1 MRKNSIE
8 LFKEN
13 APELLDKVYKAVCT
27 TSDFD
32 INGALVKA
40 GANANEIIVPKLDMD
55 GLGDYD
61 RNSGY
66 LDGDVTLTNETV
78 KYNYERGRKLKTDAI
93 DNEETGGVIMANLS
107 SEFLRT
113 KVAPE
118 VDAVRYATYSSLDD
132 ITDVSP
138 EGIEYKTGEEVL
150 KALQDVMT
158 KLDDDEV
165 PEEGR
170 YLRINATLLSMAE
183 FVSRT
188 TNNDI
193 LKKFTQIKK
202 VPQSRFLTKIEL
214 KSGKDADGE
223 RIGGYTKVADK
234 YELTTDSSIV
244 SGKTYY
250 TKSGD
255 KYTKVETPASGSLS
269 TYYELKEKGSREL
282 NFMVIHKPAM
292 LQYTKHA
299 KMKIFTPDSDDS
311 GDFYRMLY
319 RIYGLNDAYENKR
332 AGIAVSHK

>member
-1 MRKNSIE
+1 
-8 LFKEN
+8 
-13 APELLDKVYKAVCT
+13 
-27 TSDFD
+27 
-32 INGALVKA
+32 
-40 GANANEIIVPKLDMD
+40 
-55 GLGDYD
+55 
-61 RNSGY
+61 
-66 LDGDVTLTNETV
+66 
-78 KYNYERGRKLKTDAI
+78 
-93 DNEETGGVIMANLS
+93 MANLS

-118 VDAVRYATYSSLDD
+118 VDAVRYATYSSLGD
-132 ITDVSP
+132 ITDVAP

>member
-1 MRKNSIE
+1 MNSIE
-8 LFKEN
+8 LFKKN
-13 APELLDKVYKAVCT
+13 APELLDKVYKAAST

-32 INGALVKA
+32 INGDLVKA
-40 GANANEIIVPKLDMD
+40 GANANEIIVPKLEMD

-78 KYNYERGRKLKTDAI
+78 KYNYERGRKLKTDTI
-93 DNEETGGVIMANLS
+93 DNEETGGVIMANMS

-113 KVAPE
+113 KVVPE
-118 VDAVRYATYSSLDD
+118 VDAVRYATYAALDN
-132 ITDVSP
+132 ITDVSVN
-138 EGIEYKTGEEVL
+138 GVEYKTGDEVL
-150 KALQDVMT
+150 KALEDAMT
-158 KLDDDEV
+158 QLDNDEV

-170 YLRINATLLSMAE
+170 YLRISPTLLSMAE

-193 LKKFTQIKK
+193 LKKFAQVKK
-202 VPQSRFLTKIEL
+202 VPQNRFLTKIEL
-214 KSGKDADGE
+214 RSGKDSDGE
-223 RIGGYTKVADK
+223 RIGGYKKVADTFEK
-234 YELTTDSSIV
+234 TADTSLTT
-244 SGKTYY
+244 GKTYY
-250 TKSGD
+250 TKSGTT
-255 KYTKVETPASGSLS
+255 YTKVESPNVSNIGN
-269 TYYELKEKGSREL
+269 YYEMTKIGSRDI
-282 NFMVIHKPAM
+282 NFMIIHKPAM

-299 KMKIFTPDSDDS
+299 KMKIFTPESDDS

>member
-1 MRKNSIE
+1 MNSIE
-8 LFKEN
+8 LFKKN
-13 APELLDKVYKAVCT
+13 APELLDKVYKATST

-32 INGALVKA
+32 IDGALVKA
-40 GANANEIIVPKLDMD
+40 GANANEIIVPKLEMD

-78 KYNYERGRKLKTDAI
+78 KFNYERGRKLKTDTI
-93 DNEETGGVIMANLS
+93 DNEETGGVIMANMS

-113 KVAPE
+113 KVVPE
-118 VDAVRYATYSSLDD
+118 VDAVRYATYSSLEN
-132 ITDVSP
+132 ITDVAP
-138 EGIEYKTGEEVL
+138 DGIEYKTGEEVL
-150 KALQDVMT
+150 TALQNIMT
-158 KLDDDEV
+158 QLDNDEV

-170 YLRINATLLSMAE
+170 YLRIDPTLLSMAE

-193 LKKFTQIKK
+193 LKKFTQVKK

-214 KSGKDADGE
+214 KSGKDTDGE

-234 YELTTDSSIV
+234 YELTSDSSVV

-255 KYTKVETPASGSLS
+255 KYIKVETPATGSIS
-269 TYYELKEKGSREL
+269 TYYELKEKGSRNI